1 MEIPA
6 AAFRMKWPATCRLY
20 PAQAIVFLVA
30 TLAGAQEPAP
40 STQEVLSHARANI
53 AATVATLPDVFCD
66 EKIDS
71 SELNNGKVKRKMTFD
86 SVVAARR
93 LSGGDSGLT
102 ESRDVR
108 LVDGKP
114 PKQGK
119 RYVLPFTLNGGFGI
133 HFSSFLSAAYDQCNL
148 YRIVEGDSSTG
159 DLIGLEVSRKVNSKQ
174 IAGCEGL
181 SADAV
186 YRFWLDRLSYGIRR
200 VETVDLIPDGSR
212 GFKSLT
218 RRNDFAVV
226 QLGPKSYLQPASVR
240 AIVTIEP
247 ESSEQFSFEAHYS
260 NCHKFEVTSDI
271 VSGSVEVP
279 R

>member
-1 MEIPA
+1 
-6 AAFRMKWPATCRLY
+6 MKWPATWHLY
-20 PAQAIVFLVA
+20 PAQAIVFLVT
-30 TLAGAQEPAP
+30 TLAGAQEPAL

-53 AATVATLPDVFCD
+53 AATVATLTDAFCD

-86 SVVAARR
+86 SVVAVRR
-93 LSGGDSGLT
+93 QSGGDSELT

-119 RYVLPFTLNGGFGI
+119 KYILPFTLKGGFGI
-133 HFSSFLSAAYDQCNL
+133 HFSSFLNAAHDQCNL
-148 YRIVEGDSSTG
+148 YKIAEGDSSTG

-186 YRFWLDRLSYGIRR
+186 YKFWLDRFSYGIRR
-200 VETVDLIPDGSR
+200 VETVVRIPDGSR

-218 RRNDFAVV
+218 GRNDFAVV
-226 QLGPKSYLQPASVR
+226 QLGPKSYLLPASVR
-240 AIVTIEP
+240 AIVTNELG
-247 ESSEQFSFEAHYS
+247 SSEQFSFEAHYS

-271 VSGSVEVP
+271 VSGSVEEP